1 MKKLQ
6 VLSFIFSFILFIP
19 FITFAYTIS
28 SEDYKYYT
36 EKLINVTGNKNITNY
51 YKIDNSSFFKNIV
64 VMPEAMAERDVY
76 IIHILLIL

>member
-51 YKIDNSSFFKNIV
+51 YKIDNSSFCGSETEGYYDCSYKFLPNKK
-64 VMPEAMAERDVY
+64 DY
-76 IIHILLIL
+76 I